1 MTARVTYTNGNV
13 LNAADLTNGFA
24 RLPYNMESGSTASGT
39 SGSVTFTSTFQVAPI
54 VIATVASSASTFTSV
69 TVSSVT
75 ATGFNWNGWSGATA
89 ASVGRVIY
97 WTAIQMTSTTANG

>member
-1 MTARVTYTNGNV
+1 
-13 LNAADLTNGFA
+13 
-24 RLPYNMESGSTASGT
+24 
-39 SGSVTFTSTFQVAPI
+39 
-54 VIATVASSASTFTSV
+54 
-69 TVSSVT
+69 VT